1 MKAITYKE
9 KKEELEKIFRGYH
22 RAQMKL
28 QYLKEKSYYP
38 SIQMD
43 TIRERKSYYQDKGTQ
58 WIDSLYNKEEL
69 EKAIQSYEF
78 ILSCLSEESRRII
91 EKDFLYKDKK
101 DWWVLYYSRSTYY
114 RLKTRAMEEILYYFN
129 CLERSWNLNRRQ
141 KRAKEDK
148 KGLNRKP

>member
-43 TIRERKSYYQDKGTQ
+43 TLRERKSYYQDKGTQ

-129 CLERSWNLNRRQ
+129 CLERS
-141 KRAKEDK
+141 
-148 KGLNRKP
+148 

>member
-22 RAQMKL
+22 QAQMKL

-114 RLKTRAMEEILYYFN
+114 RLKTSAMEEILYYFN
-129 CLERSWNLNRRQ
+129 CLERS
-141 KRAKEDK
+141 
-148 KGLNRKP
+148 

>member
-43 TIRERKSYYQDKGTQ
+43 TIQERKSYYQDKGTQ
-58 WIDSLYNKEEL
+58 WIDSLYSKEEL

-129 CLERSWNLNRRQ
+129 CLERS
-141 KRAKEDK
+141 
-148 KGLNRKP
+148 

>member
-1 MKAITYKE
+1 M
-9 KKEELEKIFRGYH
+9 FRGYH

-129 CLERSWNLNRRQ
+129 CLERS
-141 KRAKEDK
+141 
-148 KGLNRKP
+148 

>member
-22 RAQMKL
+22 QAQMKL

-78 ILSCLSEESRRII
+78 IISCLSEESRRII

-129 CLERSWNLNRRQ
+129 CLERS
-141 KRAKEDK
+141 
-148 KGLNRKP
+148 

>member
-58 WIDSLYNKEEL
+58 WIDSLYSKEKL

-129 CLERSWNLNRRQ
+129 CLERS
-141 KRAKEDK
+141 
-148 KGLNRKP
+148 

>member
-9 KKEELEKIFRGYH
+9 QKEELEKIFRGYH
-22 RAQMKL
+22 QAQMKL

-58 WIDSLYNKEEL
+58 WIDSLYSKEEL

-129 CLERSWNLNRRQ
+129 CLERS
-141 KRAKEDK
+141 
-148 KGLNRKP
+148 

>member
-1 MKAITYKE
+1 MTNKISGGIFMKAITYKE

-58 WIDSLYNKEEL
+58 WIDSLYSKEEL

-129 CLERSWNLNRRQ
+129 CLERS
-141 KRAKEDK
+141 
-148 KGLNRKP
+148 

>member
-58 WIDSLYNKEEL
+58 WIDSLYSKEEL

-129 CLERSWNLNRRQ
+129 CLER
-141 KRAKEDK
+141 
-148 KGLNRKP
+148 

>member
-22 RAQMKL
+22 QAQMKL

-58 WIDSLYNKEEL
+58 WIDTLYNKEEL

-129 CLERSWNLNRRQ
+129 CLERS
-141 KRAKEDK
+141 
-148 KGLNRKP
+148 

>member
-58 WIDSLYNKEEL
+58 WIDSLYSKEEL

-101 DWWVLYYSRSTYY
+101 DWWVLYYSRTTYY

-129 CLERSWNLNRRQ
+129 CLERS
-141 KRAKEDK
+141 
-148 KGLNRKP
+148 

>member
-1 MKAITYKE
+1 MKVITYKE

-129 CLERSWNLNRRQ
+129 CLERS
-141 KRAKEDK
+141 
-148 KGLNRKP
+148 

>member
-22 RAQMKL
+22 QAQMKL

-129 CLERSWNLNRRQ
+129 CLQRS
-141 KRAKEDK
+141 
-148 KGLNRKP
+148 

>member
-22 RAQMKL
+22 QAQMKL

-58 WIDSLYNKEEL
+58 WSDSLYNKEEL

-129 CLERSWNLNRRQ
+129 CLERS
-141 KRAKEDK
+141 
-148 KGLNRKP
+148 

>member
-58 WIDSLYNKEEL
+58 GIDSLYRKEEL
-69 EKAIQSYEF
+69 EKAIQSSEF
-78 ILSCLSEESRRII
+78 ILSCVSEESRRII
-91 EKDFLYKDKK
+91 
-101 DWWVLYYSRSTYY
+101 V
-114 RLKTRAMEEILYYFN
+114 
-129 CLERSWNLNRRQ
+129 
-141 KRAKEDK
+141 
-148 KGLNRKP
+148 

>member
-43 TIRERKSYYQDKGTQ
+43 TIRERKGYYQDKGTQ
-58 WIDSLYNKEEL
+58 WIDSLYSKEEL

-129 CLERSWNLNRRQ
+129 CLERS
-141 KRAKEDK
+141 
-148 KGLNRKP
+148 

>member
-28 QYLKEKSYYP
+28 QFLKEKSYYP
-38 SIQMD
+38 SIQIN
-43 TIRERKSYYQDKGTQ
+43 TVRERKSYYQDRGTQ

-114 RLKTRAMEEILYYFN
+114 RLKTRAMEEVLYYFN
-129 CLERSWNLNRRQ
+129 CLEKS
-141 KRAKEDK
+141 
-148 KGLNRKP
+148 

>member
-58 WIDSLYNKEEL
+58 WIDSLYSKEEL

-114 RLKTRAMEEILYYFN
+114 RLKTRAMEEILYYIN
-129 CLERSWNLNRRQ
+129 CLERS
-141 KRAKEDK
+141 
-148 KGLNRKP
+148 

>member
-22 RAQMKL
+22 QAQMKL

-114 RLKTRAMEEILYYFN
+114 RLKTRAMEENLYYFN
-129 CLERSWNLNRRQ
+129 CLERS
-141 KRAKEDK
+141 
-148 KGLNRKP
+148 

>member
-9 KKEELEKIFRGYH
+9 KKEELEKMFRGYH

-129 CLERSWNLNRRQ
+129 CLEKS
-141 KRAKEDK
+141 
-148 KGLNRKP
+148 

>member
-22 RAQMKL
+22 QAQMKL

-91 EKDFLYKDKK
+91 EKDFLCKDKK

-129 CLERSWNLNRRQ
+129 CLERS
-141 KRAKEDK
+141 
-148 KGLNRKP
+148 

>member
-22 RAQMKL
+22 QAQMKL

-78 ILSCLSEESRRII
+78 ILCCLSEESRRII

-129 CLERSWNLNRRQ
+129 CLERS
-141 KRAKEDK
+141 
-148 KGLNRKP
+148 

>member
-22 RAQMKL
+22 QAQMKL

-43 TIRERKSYYQDKGTQ
+43 TIRERKSYYQGKGTQ

-129 CLERSWNLNRRQ
+129 CLERS
-141 KRAKEDK
+141 
-148 KGLNRKP
+148 

>member
-114 RLKTRAMEEILYYFN
+114 RLKTRALEEILYYFN
-129 CLERSWNLNRRQ
+129 CLERS
-141 KRAKEDK
+141 
-148 KGLNRKP
+148 

>member
-28 QYLKEKSYYP
+28 QFLKEKSYYP
-38 SIQMD
+38 SIQMN
-43 TIRERKSYYQDKGTQ
+43 TVRERKSYYQDKETQ

-78 ILSCLSEESRRII
+78 ILSCLSAESRRII

-114 RLKTRAMEEILYYFN
+114 RLKTRAMEEVLYYFN
-129 CLERSWNLNRRQ
+129 CLERS
-141 KRAKEDK
+141 
-148 KGLNRKP
+148 

>member
-28 QYLKEKSYYP
+28 QLLKEKSYYP
-38 SIQMD
+38 SIQIN
-43 TIRERKSYYQDKGTQ
+43 TVRERKSYYQDKGTQ

-114 RLKTRAMEEILYYFN
+114 RLKTRAMEEVLYYFN
-129 CLERSWNLNRRQ
+129 CLEKS
-141 KRAKEDK
+141 
-148 KGLNRKP
+148 

>member
-9 KKEELEKIFRGYH
+9 KKEELEKMFRGYH

-129 CLERSWNLNRRQ
+129 CLERS
-141 KRAKEDK
+141 
-148 KGLNRKP
+148 

>member
-9 KKEELEKIFRGYH
+9 KKEELEKIFSGYH
-22 RAQMKL
+22 QAQMKL

-58 WIDSLYNKEEL
+58 WIDSLYSKEEL

-129 CLERSWNLNRRQ
+129 CLERS
-141 KRAKEDK
+141 
-148 KGLNRKP
+148 

>member
-58 WIDSLYNKEEL
+58 WIDSLYSKEEL
-69 EKAIQSYEF
+69 EKAVQSYEF

-129 CLERSWNLNRRQ
+129 CLERS
-141 KRAKEDK
+141 
-148 KGLNRKP
+148 

>member
-43 TIRERKSYYQDKGTQ
+43 TLRERKSYYQDKGTQ

-114 RLKTRAMEEILYYFN
+114 RLKTRGMEEILYYFN
-129 CLERSWNLNRRQ
+129 CLERS
-141 KRAKEDK
+141 
-148 KGLNRKP
+148 

>member
-28 QYLKEKSYYP
+28 QLLKEKSYYP
-38 SIQMD
+38 SIQMN
-43 TIRERKSYYQDKGTQ
+43 TVRERKSYYQDKGTQ

-114 RLKTRAMEEILYYFN
+114 RLKTRAMEEVLYYFN
-129 CLERSWNLNRRQ
+129 CLEKS
-141 KRAKEDK
+141 
-148 KGLNRKP
+148 

>member
-58 WIDSLYNKEEL
+58 WIDSLYSKEEL

-78 ILSCLSEESRRII
+78 ILSCLSEENRRII

-129 CLERSWNLNRRQ
+129 CLERS
-141 KRAKEDK
+141 
-148 KGLNRKP
+148 

>member
-38 SIQMD
+38 SIQMV

-129 CLERSWNLNRRQ
+129 CLERS
-141 KRAKEDK
+141 
-148 KGLNRKP
+148 

>member
-22 RAQMKL
+22 QAQMKL

-101 DWWVLYYSRSTYY
+101 DWWVFYYSRSTYY

-129 CLERSWNLNRRQ
+129 CLERS
-141 KRAKEDK
+141 
-148 KGLNRKP
+148 

>member
-43 TIRERKSYYQDKGTQ
+43 TLRERKSYYQDKGTQ

-78 ILSCLSEESRRII
+78 ILSCLSEESRRIF

-129 CLERSWNLNRRQ
+129 CLERS
-141 KRAKEDK
+141 
-148 KGLNRKP
+148 

>member
-9 KKEELEKIFRGYH
+9 KKEELEKISRGYH

-58 WIDSLYNKEEL
+58 WIDSLYSKEEL

-129 CLERSWNLNRRQ
+129 CLERS
-141 KRAKEDK
+141 
-148 KGLNRKP
+148 

>member
-22 RAQMKL
+22 QAQMKL

-58 WIDSLYNKEEL
+58 WIDSLYSKEEL

>member
-43 TIRERKSYYQDKGTQ
+43 TLRERKSYYQDKGTQ

-114 RLKTRAMEEILYYFN
+114 RLNTRAMEEILYYFN
-129 CLERSWNLNRRQ
+129 CLERS
-141 KRAKEDK
+141 
-148 KGLNRKP
+148 

>member
-43 TIRERKSYYQDKGTQ
+43 TIR
-58 WIDSLYNKEEL
+58 I
-69 EKAIQSYEF
+69 
-78 ILSCLSEESRRII
+78 
-91 EKDFLYKDKK
+91 
-101 DWWVLYYSRSTYY
+101 
-114 RLKTRAMEEILYYFN
+114 YFK
-129 CLERSWNLNRRQ
+129 LF
-141 KRAKEDK
+141 K
-148 KGLNRKP
+148 